1 MKKHIRLI
9 ILVSVMAFAL
19 GVASPYIH
27 EWFTTPD
34 TPTTSSNLPVITAED
49 TAPVQTNAFSLNL
62 LKAALTTQP
71 QGNIILTPN
80 SLAALMGSISELTSP
95 AISDEIKKLGISDDL
110 QNSAA
115 NIAETAA
122 LFADPSANL
131 NPMLAEQYVFP
142 VPMARNRAE
151 GCMHINNLVRS
162 FLGNE
167 VGNVANSDTVP
178 TNTSLLA
185 LYGINYTAEWASPI
199 IQKNTSSAEFQNA
212 DGGRPVIRML
222 QAQEVLT
229 ASSEGAWQ
237 AAAIRLSRAPMATQ
251 ENPDCYLILITP
263 AADSNART
271 FANTLT
277 AEEFNNIRTRLRQAS
292 GGSTIKFP
300 RLSFASHLQNMQ
312 PTLRRMGTQMLFT
325 SPAPFAKLTAKSPY
339 PLTALYQVN
348 RITMKESE
356 GAEAPLNSAPPCDF
370 TFDRPYLWFIMPLSS
385 GKPPHAMGLVE
396 SL

>member
-1 MKKHIRLI
+1 MKKQIRLI
-9 ILVSVMAFAL
+9 ILVSVIAFAL
-19 GVASPYIH
+19 GVTSPYIR
-27 EWFTTPD
+27 EWLTTPD
-34 TPTTSSNLPVITAED
+34 APTASSNLPVITEED
-49 TAPVQTNAFSLNL
+49 TAPIQTDTFTLNL
-62 LKAALTTQP
+62 LKAALTAQP

-80 SLAALMGSISELTSP
+80 SMVALLGNLTELTSP
-95 AISDEIKKLGISDDL
+95 AIADEIKKLRISDNL

-115 NIAETAA
+115 NVSETAA
-122 LFADPSANL
+122 LFADPTANL
-131 NPMLAEQYVFP
+131 NPILAEQYIFP
-142 VPMARNRAE
+142 IPFAYNRSEA
-151 GCMHINNLVRS
+151 CMHINNLVRS
-162 FLGNE
+162 FLGDE

-178 TNTSLLA
+178 ANASMLT

-199 IQKNTSSAEFQNA
+199 IPKNTSSAEFQNA
-212 DGGRPVIRML
+212 DGGRPVIRIL
-222 QAQEVLT
+222 QAQDVLT

-237 AAAIRLSRAPMATQ
+237 AAAIRLSRAPMATE
-251 ENPDCYLILITP
+251 ENPDCYLILLMP
-263 AADSNART
+263 AAESNVRT
-271 FANTLT
+271 LASSLT
-277 AEEFNNIRTRLRQAS
+277 AEEFNNIRTRLRQAP

-312 PTLRRMGTQMLFT
+312 PILRKMGIQMLFS
-325 SPAPFAKLTAKSPY
+325 SPTPFSKLTAKSPY